1 MQQFFSVPD
10 GTLSGTVDT
19 STPGGVKDLEITN
32 DNVLQ
37 NEDVQALEAMRIKY
51 EQEIAREKLKYS
63 QLLAYTVNGGKL
75 SAEKQAPEKSPE
87 EKWKDACDV
96 INNKKS
102 TNIEI
107 AQALLEGDSL
117 YRAKNNGRS
126 IFCSEEGTLS
136 DKEEKIADS
145 VVAIIQDSLDKAEGN
160 DKVYSTLSASNLI

>member
-1 MQQFFSVPD
+1 MAEINE
-10 GTLSGTVDT
+10 
-19 STPGGVKDLEITN
+19 KDVEQTQSFEN
-32 DNVLQ
+32 Q
-37 NEDVQALEAMRIKY
+37 DVQALEAMRIKY
-51 EQEIAREKLKYS
+51 EQDIAREKQKYS
-63 QLLAYTVNGGKL
+63 QLLAYTVNGGQL

-136 DKEEKIADS
+136 DKEERIADS
-145 VVAIIQDSLDKAEGN
+145 VVAIIQDSLEKAEGN

>member
-1 MQQFFSVPD
+1 MAEINE
-10 GTLSGTVDT
+10 
-19 STPGGVKDLEITN
+19 KDVEQTQSFEN
-32 DNVLQ
+32 Q
-37 NEDVQALEAMRIKY
+37 DVQALEAMRIKY
-51 EQEIAREKLKYS
+51 EQDIAREKQKYS

-75 SAEKQAPEKSPE
+75 SAEKQAPEKSPD